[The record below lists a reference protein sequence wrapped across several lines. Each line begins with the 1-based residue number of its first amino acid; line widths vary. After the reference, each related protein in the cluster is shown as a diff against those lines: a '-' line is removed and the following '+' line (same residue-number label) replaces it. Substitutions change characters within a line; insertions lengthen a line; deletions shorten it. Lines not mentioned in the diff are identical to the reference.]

1 MLPNVKEPNTMLPNV
16 TVPNAMLPNVTVL
29 NTMLPNVT
37 VPNTMLPNVTV
48 PYAMLPNVKV
58 TNAIILPLLHAKWNT
73 SDNNMRFKHSKQ
85 LNAATAWTQ
94 TTILLQIPISK
105 AKSATLGKTKQA

>member
-1 MLPNVKEPNTMLPNV
+1 MLPNVS
-16 TVPNAMLPNVTVL
+16 
-29 NTMLPNVT
+29 

-48 PYAMLPNVKV
+48 PYAMLPIIKV
-58 TNAIILPLLHAKWNT
+58 PNAIILPLLHAKWNT

-94 TTILLQIPISK
+94 TATLLQLPISK
-105 AKSATLGKTKQA
+105 EKSPTLGKTKQA